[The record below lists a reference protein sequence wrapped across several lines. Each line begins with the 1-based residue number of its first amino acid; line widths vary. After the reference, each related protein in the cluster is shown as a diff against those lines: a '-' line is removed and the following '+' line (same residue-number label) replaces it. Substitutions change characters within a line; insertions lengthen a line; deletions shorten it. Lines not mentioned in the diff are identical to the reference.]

1 MRFSFLVL
9 KMEQLKKTCMY
20 VPLEIISCGLT
31 LLSSVWLRVLLSGCL
46 EVINVWDFSLA
57 GTDFDSFSIQS
68 GMAWCVKSWGWM
80 STPTQIQKPTMQV
93 RPLHQF
99 LQGCITLEQL
109 DQCRWP
115 TIEGSLGLG
124 VQFHVLVRV
133 SNQHLSSAS
142 DRDLISNSFTTVSL
156 MKSNPV
162 VEQTISLLSVYQK
175 MFLQWTLDNSI

>member
-1 MRFSFLVL
+1 MQFSFLVL
-9 KMEQLKKTCMY
+9 KMEQLKKKTCMY

-46 EVINVWDFSLA
+46 EVINVWDLSLA

-80 STPTQIQKPTMQV
+80 SKPTQIQKPTMEV
-93 RPLHQF
+93 RPLQF

-109 DQCRWP
+109 DQGRWP
-115 TIEGSLGLG
+115 AIEDSLGLG
-124 VQFHVLVRV
+124 VQFHVLVRD

-162 VEQTISLLSVYQK
+162 VEQTISLLGVYQK